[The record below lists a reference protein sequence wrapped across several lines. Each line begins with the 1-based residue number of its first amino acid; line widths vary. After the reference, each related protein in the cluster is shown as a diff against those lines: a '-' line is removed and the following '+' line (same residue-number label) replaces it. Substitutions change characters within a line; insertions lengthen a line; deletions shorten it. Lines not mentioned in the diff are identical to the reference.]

1 MKKVFLGGTCND
13 SKWRDKLISMLNI
26 DYFNPVVDDW
36 TEECYQEEL
45 KQREICDYCLYVI
58 TPRMTGVYSIAE
70 AIDDSNKR
78 PNKTLFCVLKSDIDY
93 IPDIRWNEESN
104 KFFIGHD
111 ETEKQFDEGQMKS
124 LDKVGQMVKMNG
136 GKYFK
141 SLEEVASYLNKVGIE
156 KIRGVEGIPN
166 WIKRGHEILPKDK
179 WEYWDEIVP
188 IRAKDLYEGM
198 ELDCTLDIEEILQ
211 TKTEDS
217 FKRASNQLDSQGHSG
232 MSYGLMK
239 AMIREFCTNGKE
251 FVKYLEG

>member
-45 KQREICDYCLYVI
+45 RQREICDYCLYVI
-58 TPRMTGVYSIAE
+58 TPLMTGVYSIAE
-70 AIDDSNKR
+70 VVDDSNKR
-78 PNKTLFCVLKSDIDY
+78 PYKTIFCVLNKDY
-93 IPDIRWNEESN
+93 FPFNV
-104 KFFIGHD
+104 
-111 ETEKQFDEGQMKS
+111 ETDNPIYFDEGQMKS
-124 LDKVGQMVKMNG
+124 LERTGLMIERNG

-141 SLEEVASYLNKVGIE
+141 SLEEVASYLNKAGTK